1 MPRPR
6 KSVEPA
12 GNRLL
17 DLLPVEDYER
27 LRPQLEAVPLGVK
40 ELMCETDEPIPH
52 VYFPTGGVI
61 SLVTPLAEGAA
72 VELAT
77 VGREGMVG
85 LAVFLGADTMPS
97 RACVQVP
104 GEALRMGAG
113 AFRAEVWRGGALVRL
128 LNRYAHAF
136 FHQAAL
142 ALACNGVH
150 PAERRCARTLLQTQ
164 DRVGADQFLLTQE
177 FLAQM
182 MGVRRPRASEAA
194 GVLREAGLIRYA
206 RGRMTILDRPG
217 LESAS
222 CECYGVIER
231 EFDRLLG

>member
-6 KSVEPA
+6 KSAEPT
-12 GNRLL
+12 GNQLL

-27 LRPQLEAVPLGVK
+27 LRQKLETVPMAVK
-40 ELMCETDEPIPH
+40 ESLCKADVPMTH

-61 SLVTPLAEGAA
+61 SLVTTLTEGAT

-85 LAVFLGADTMPS
+85 LTIFLGADTMPS
-97 RACVQVP
+97 RACVQVS
-104 GEALRMGAG
+104 GDALRMEAA
-113 AFRAEVWRGGALVRL
+113 AFRAEVGRGGPLVRL
-128 LNRYAHAF
+128 VNRYAHAF

-142 ALACNGVH
+142 TLACNGLH
-150 PAERRCARTLLQTQ
+150 PAEQRCARTLLQTQ
-164 DRVGADQFLLTQE
+164 DRVGADQFVLTQE

-182 MGVRRPRASEAA
+182 MGIRRQRATEAA
-194 GVLREAGLIRYA
+194 GVLRESGLIRYA

-222 CECYGVIER
+222 CECYRVIRR